1 VFSVSKEEWK
11 IRWAQALDILW
22 FTGILVVFSVSKEE
36 WYMQMLGLCKDKV
49 SASYPIQKSL
59 TPFIRWK

>member
-1 VFSVSKEEWK
+1 
-11 IRWAQALDILW
+11 
-22 FTGILVVFSVSKEE
+22 
-36 WYMQMLGLCKDKV
+36 MLGLCKDKV

>member
-1 VFSVSKEEWK
+1 
-11 IRWAQALDILW
+11 
-22 FTGILVVFSVSKEE
+22 
-36 WYMQMLGLCKDKV
+36 MQMLGLCKGVVYGLCIDKV

>member
-1 VFSVSKEEWK
+1 
-11 IRWAQALDILW
+11 
-22 FTGILVVFSVSKEE
+22 
-36 WYMQMLGLCKDKV
+36 MLGFCQDKV

>member
-1 VFSVSKEEWK
+1 
-11 IRWAQALDILW
+11 
-22 FTGILVVFSVSKEE
+22 
-36 WYMQMLGLCKDKV
+36 MQMLGFCQDKV